1 MSIHLLNQNN
11 VMLDLETMSKG
22 SNAAIIAIGA
32 VKFNQTVTSRFYA
45 VVNLQSSIDIGLE
58 MDADTVLWWLK
69 QSDES
74 RADLALPGV
83 SICDALADFATWIGN
98 DAVMWGN
105 GAMFDNVIMTNA
117 YRLAGFGDPPW
128 SFWNDMCYR
137 TVKNMNKHI
146 KIQRVGIH
154 HNAVHDAESQAL
166 HLINILNA

>member
-1 MSIHLLNQNN
+1 
-11 VMLDLETMSKG
+11 MLDLETMSRG

-32 VKFNQTVTSRFYA
+32 VKFNQAVTSRFYA

-69 QSDES
+69 QSDAA
-74 RADLALPGV
+74 RADFALPGV
-83 SICDALADFATWIGN
+83 SIYDTLADFATWIGN

-128 SFWNDMCYR
+128 KFWNDMCYR
-137 TVKNMNKHI
+137 TVKNMNQHI
-146 KIQRVGIH
+146 KIQRVGTH